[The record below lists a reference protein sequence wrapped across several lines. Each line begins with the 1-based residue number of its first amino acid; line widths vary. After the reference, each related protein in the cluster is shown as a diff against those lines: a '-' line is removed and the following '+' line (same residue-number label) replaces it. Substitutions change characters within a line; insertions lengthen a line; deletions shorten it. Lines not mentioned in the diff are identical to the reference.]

1 MKQKHFM
8 DIENL
13 REKSTE
19 LRESNAL
26 GFEVGDIIQV
36 TEKADGSN
44 GCICWDSEENCLKV
58 FSRKQELS
66 FNNTLNG
73 FWNLAQAFS
82 EETIAIFQ
90 AHPNW
95 RIFGEWMGAKNKIAY
110 YDTGKIKHWYVYD
123 IFDTKTERWLHQD
136 DVKQFC
142 KDANLEYIH
151 ELYYGEFISWDHV
164 KSFLHSPAYG
174 EKQEGLVIKS
184 MSKLNDENVR
194 LPFYLKIVNEDFK
207 EKMKTREKVI
217 NPESQAAK
225 EEAMNMA
232 ESIITKNRIEKEL
245 FKMRDEQIVPE
256 KIAPQDMGTV
266 ARYLPKRIY
275 NDCMKEDKELVLQ
288 CGEYFTNACKSLS
301 MKYAREVILGE

>member
-13 REKSTE
+13 REESTE

-26 GFEVGDIIQV
+26 GFEVGDIIQI
-36 TEKADGSN
+36 TEKVDGANS
-44 GCICWDSEENCLKV
+44 CACWDSEENCMKA
-58 FSRKQELS
+58 FSRKQELG
-66 FNNTLNG
+66 FKNTLNG
-73 FWNLAQAFS
+73 FWDYVEAFP
-82 EETIAIFQ
+82 EKTIAVFE
-90 AHPNW
+90 AHPYW
-95 RIFGEWMGAKNKIAY
+95 RIFGEWNFKHKIVY
-110 YDTGKIKHWYVYD
+110 FDTGKVKHWYVYD
-123 IFDTKTERWLHQD
+123 IFDTETERWLHQD

-142 KDANLEYIH
+142 KDANLEYVH

-174 EKQEGLVIKS
+174 EKQEGVVVKS
-184 MSKLNDENVR
+184 MSKLNDEDVR

-225 EEAMNMA
+225 EEAMKMA

-266 ARYLPKRIY
+266 ARYLPERIY
-275 NDCMKEDKELVLQ
+275 NDCIKEDKELVLQ
-288 CGEYFTNACKSLS
+288 CGEYFTSACKSLS